1 MSSDTRVKMN
11 ILLIDDEPDILRSV
25 GDYLKTRGHR
35 VFTARGG
42 AQGLGILRREDV
54 DIVITDVKMPDI
66 DGFEVLREVWDTSPR
81 TEVIMVTGFG
91 DIDMAVQAMREG
103 AFDFFTKPIK
113 MVELSASIERT
124 VRFHALRQ
132 EKDRAQERLDRIE
145 EESRQRYGLSAILGE
160 SAAIQKVRDL
170 IRQVCR
176 TDATTVLICGETG
189 TGKELVARAIH
200 CESARAGGPFV
211 AVDCTAIPQTLMES
225 VFYGHEKG
233 AFTDARETRKGH
245 FEQADGGVLFL
256 DEIGD
261 MPPEMQVRLL
271 RTLEERRIRRVGGS
285 VEIPVNVRVVSA
297 TNRDLPA
304 AIAQGRFREDLYY
317 RLNAFT
323 ISLPPLRERPED
335 IPSLAEHFLRR
346 FAREM
351 QKPIEGF
358 SPEALTLL
366 RSHPFPGNC
375 QELANAVERA
385 VILCKARRITPDDL
399 LFSPSLRQPDGT
411 PQEGP
416 EQRSAP
422 LCADLSSALGAVPET
437 DLSLSAVEAGA
448 IREALRRCAGNRG
461 EAARIL
467 GLSRFALRRRMAHYK
482 IEDTPDT

>member
-1 MSSDTRVKMN
+1 MR
-11 ILLIDDEPDILRSV
+11 ILLIDDDPDILRSV

-35 VFTARGG
+35 LFAAGGG
-42 AQGLGILRREDV
+42 AQGLGILRREEV
-54 DIVITDVKMPDI
+54 DIVITDVKMPDV
-66 DGFEVLREVWDTSPR
+66 DGFEVLREVQDTSPH

-91 DIDMAVQAMREG
+91 DIDMAVQAMRQG

-132 EKDRAQERLDRIE
+132 EKDRAQERLDRLDAE
-145 EESRQRYGLSAILGE
+145 ARERYGLSAILGE
-160 SAAIQKVRDL
+160 GAAIQKVRDL

-189 TGKELVARAIH
+189 AGKELVARAIH

-211 AVDCTAIPQTLMES
+211 AVDCASIPPTLMES
-225 VFYGHEKG
+225 AFYGHEKG
-233 AFTDARETRKGH
+233 AFTDAREARKGH

-261 MPPEMQVRLL
+261 MPLEMQARLL
-271 RTLEERRIRRVGGS
+271 RTLQERSIRRVGGS
-285 VEIPVNVRVVSA
+285 AEIPVNVRVVSA
-297 TNRDLPA
+297 TNRDLPS
-304 AIAQGRFREDLYY
+304 AIAEGRFREDLYY

-323 ISLPPLRERPED
+323 IQLPPLRERPED
-335 IPSLAEHFLRR
+335 IPALAQSFLRR

-351 QKPIEGF
+351 QKPVEGF
-358 SPEALTLL
+358 SPEALALL

-375 QELANAVERA
+375 RELGNVIERA
-385 VILCKARRITPDDL
+385 VILCQTRRIAPDDL
-399 LFSPSLRQPDGT
+399 LFSPSPRKPDSAS
-411 PQEGP
+411 QEGP
-416 EQRSAP
+416 ELSSAP
-422 LCADLSSALGAVPET
+422 LCVDLSQALAVVPEA

-482 IEDTPDT
+482 IEDPPDT